1 MQLREGLMITEDL
14 TSLDT
19 NNPGSFLIQDS
30 FKTFNQFNGAELG
43 FQWLGRR
50 GYWSAETILRVSI
63 GNSLQR
69 LEIAGTTQSPKG
81 SAAAQGGL
89 LAQPGRN
96 IGTYEQEEF
105 AMIPELGG
113 TIGYQLT
120 ERLKLNVGY
129 TFLYWSNLIRPG
141 DQIDTTVNTNL
152 MPPVIPGNT
161 FLGPAFEIR
170 ETDYWVQ
177 GLSVGGEYR
186 W

>member
-1 MQLREGLMITEDL
+1 M
-14 TSLDT
+14 
-19 NNPGSFLIQDS
+19 
-30 FKTFNQFNGAELG
+30 
-43 FQWLGRR
+43 
-50 GYWSAETILRVSI
+50 
-63 GNSLQR
+63 QR
-69 LEIAGTTQSPKG
+69 LDVAGTTQSPKG
-81 SAAAQGGL
+81 NTAVQGGL

-96 IGTYEQEEF
+96 IGTYEQQEF